1 MPHLQT
7 EIWEVYEP
15 LGLKAVAISSSTIG
29 PEDPVTLAAYIDGM
43 GLTMPVLLDVDTS
56 VYQDYMIAD
65 PDAFAP
71 YPREF
76 IIDGDGTVLYTDGS
90 LDTDAISAVLDGVL

>member
-15 LGLKAVAISSSTIG
+15 LGLQAVALSSSTIG
-29 PEDPVTLAAYIDGM
+29 PEDPTALAAYIDGM
-43 GLTMPVLLDVDTS
+43 GLTMPVLLDVTTS
-56 VYQDYMIAD
+56 VYQDYFIND

-71 YPREF
+71 YPREY
-76 IIDGDGTVLYTDGS
+76 IIDGNGTVLYTDAS
-90 LDTDAISAVLDGVL
+90 IDVEAISAVLDSVL